1 MKVLGIDT
9 SAVVSACAICETGE
23 NPKVIASGSLNTKL
37 THSQTLVPFMESL
50 LKGANLSLN
59 DIDAFAVSA
68 GPGSFTGLRIG
79 VSAIKGMAFAQ
90 NKPVRAVSTLLGI
103 AHNFTV
109 TDAIICAVMDARC
122 NQVYNA
128 LFRIQ
133 NGIVMRLCDD
143 RALFIDDLKKDL
155 ENYNERIILAGD
167 GADLVY
173 GKINH
178 GLIELAPPALKY
190 QSGTGICFASEHC
203 SDISA
208 DALMPVY
215 LRLPQAER
223 ERLAKEAQKS

>member
-1 MKVLGIDT
+1 MIILGIDT
-9 SAVVSACAICETGE
+9 SAIVSSCAICEIGE

-37 THSQTLVPFMESL
+37 THSQTLIPFMESL
-50 LKGANLSLN
+50 LKGADISLSA
-59 DIDAFAVSA
+59 IDSFAVSA

-79 VSAIKGMAFAQ
+79 ISAIKGMAFAQ

-128 LFRIQ
+128 LFRVQ
-133 NGIVMRLCDD
+133 NGVVMRLCDD
-143 RALFIDDLKKDL
+143 RALFIDDLKEEL
-155 ENYNERIILAGD
+155 AEYNERIILAGD

-173 GKINH
+173 GKIND

-190 QSGTGICFASEHC
+190 QSGTGICFASEQC

-208 DALMPVY
+208 EALMPVY

-223 ERLAKEAQKS
+223 ERLAREAKEA